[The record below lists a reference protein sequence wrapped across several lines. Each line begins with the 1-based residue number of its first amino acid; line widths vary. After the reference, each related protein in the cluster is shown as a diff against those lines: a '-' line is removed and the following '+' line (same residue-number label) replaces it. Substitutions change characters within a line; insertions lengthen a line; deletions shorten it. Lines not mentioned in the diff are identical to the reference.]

1 MGLEIKGIVVPA
13 LLVRLDKNRTIEENI
28 EEFNEK
34 LSTAFFK
41 GSMAVIDFNDMS
53 INDEEEKILEDI
65 LKKYNTKI
73 MGYRSS
79 QGNEKREMRSLD
91 EIKEKKSLMIINKTL
106 RGGQRIEHDGDV
118 LIIGN
123 VNPNAYIVASGNII
137 VMGTLRGIIH
147 AGANGDETAVVMGLR
162 LKPQQIRIASFLSR
176 TPDDVEIPKYP
187 EKAFVENNQIYIEK
201 L

>member
-13 LLVRLDKNRTIEENI
+13 LLVRLDKSKTIEENI
-28 EEFNEK
+28 KEFSER
-34 LSTAFFK
+34 LSSAFFK
-41 GSMAVIDFNDMS
+41 GSMAVIDFNDIS
-53 INDEEEKILEDI
+53 INEEEEKRLEDI
-65 LKKYNTKI
+65 LKRYNTKI

-79 QGNEKREMRSLD
+79 HGNEKREMRSLD
-91 EIKEKKSLMIINKTL
+91 EIREKKSLMIINKTL

-118 LIIGN
+118 LIIGD
-123 VNPNAYIVASGNII
+123 VNPNAYIIASGNII

-147 AGANGDETAVVMGLR
+147 AGANGDEAAVVMGLR
-162 LKPQQIRIASFLSR
+162 LKPQQIRIGSFLSR
-176 TPDDVEIPKYP
+176 TPDDMEIPKYP

>member
-41 GSMAVIDFNDMS
+41 GSMAVIDFNGMS

>member
-13 LLVRLDKNRTIEENI
+13 LLVRLDKNRTVEENI

-41 GSMAVIDFNDMS
+41 GSMAVIDFNGIS
-53 INDEEEKILEDI
+53 INDEEEKRLEDI
-65 LKKYNTKI
+65 LKKYNTRI

>member
-41 GSMAVIDFNDMS
+41 GSMAVIDFNGIS
-53 INDEEEKILEDI
+53 INDEEEKRLEDI

-147 AGANGDETAVVMGLR
+147 AGANGDEMAVVMGLR